1 MTENGVVKGLA
12 RGCITGLL
20 GLAAAIAAFHFW
32 FQALGLEK
40 DVPDLGSVMA
50 GFFTTLSIWMLWSV
64 GDVLRDRALLR
75 GAIEGVPPVDG
86 KWAGFS
92 GVIRASSPLTSPMSR
107 TSAVA
112 YTYEIREHDW
122 TRYEGM
128 ALAASTISTSL
139 GSYRLLAVPV
149 LDFSNPAPDASTA
162 RRNAEAYI
170 AATRF
175 ETLETAQADR
185 QTAQME
191 WTDDDG
197 AFRRDRKGNDVI
209 NISRCSFAEQVIAQG
224 EQVCVLGL
232 YSEARGGIIP
242 DPNWARQTQ
251 LMRGDGETG
260 IRRLGSRARN
270 YIIAAFVFAAAAAGV
285 CWAVIKMHWRP

>member
-1 MTENGVVKGLA
+1 MKGLA

-20 GLAAAIAAFHFW
+20 GLGAAIAAFHFW

-40 DVPDLGSVMA
+40 DTPEPASVMA
-50 GFFTTLSIWMLWSV
+50 GFLTTLSIWVLWSV
-64 GDVLRDRALLR
+64 LEVHRDRALLQ
-75 GAIEGVPPVDG
+75 GAVAGVPPVDG
-86 KWAGFS
+86 KRAGFS

-112 YTYEIREHDW
+112 YTYEIREIGS
-122 TRYEGM
+122 TRYEGV
-128 ALAASTISTSL
+128 ALAVSTISTGL
-139 GSYRLLAVPV
+139 GSYRLLAFPV
-149 LDFSNPAPDASTA
+149 LDISNPFVDASTA

-170 AATRF
+170 AATQF
-175 ETLETAQADR
+175 ETRNAAISNRPTAQR
-185 QTAQME
+185 E
-191 WTDDDG
+191 WTGDDG
-197 AFRRDRKGNDVI
+197 AFRGDSKGLDVI
-209 NISRCSFAEQVIAQG
+209 IPSRCQFSEQVVAQG

-232 YSEARGGIIP
+232 YSKARGGIVL

-270 YIIAAFVFAAAAAGV
+270 YTIAAFVFAAAAAAI
-285 CWAVIKMHWRP
+285 CWAVIKMHWTP